1 MREHSALKTLP
12 DLLLPWYE
20 RHARSLP
27 WRADPTPYKVLVSEL
42 MLQQTRVEAAL
53 PKAKHVFTHVE
64 WHMTGWRVELAQRDG
79 LQGDWHWTS
88 DAQRGEGYAVPSAY
102 RAYLG

>member
-1 MREHSALKTLP
+1 MANDLMRFSVAMPE
-12 DLLLPWYE
+12 DLLVSFD
-20 RHARSLP
+20 R
-27 WRADPTPYKVLVSEL
+27 LVSRRGLAKNRSEVVRDL
-42 MLQQTRVEAAL
+42 GGSVLDMAAL

-64 WHMTGWRVELAQRDG
+64 WHMTGGRVELAQRDG